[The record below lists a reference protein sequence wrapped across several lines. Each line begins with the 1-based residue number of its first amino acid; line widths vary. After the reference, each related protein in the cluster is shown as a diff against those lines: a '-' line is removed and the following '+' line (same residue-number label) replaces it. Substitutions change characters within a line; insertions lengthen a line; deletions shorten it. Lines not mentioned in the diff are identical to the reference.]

1 MVLEIKV
8 APGDTVE
15 RGQVVV
21 LLEAMKMEH
30 PLKAE
35 VQGTV
40 SQIQVAVGDQVKV
53 RQVLISIESDSPD
66 PN

>member
-53 RQVLISIESDSPD
+53 RQLLISIESDSPD